1 MRSVIAALIFT
12 LMLASTVLA
21 QRRTSYVIP
30 SVPAPRDPPP
40 HFTIAPRGGAL
51 PPIGLQ
57 LPHLGLRPLP
67 RPGYSGR
74 HHRGRSVYYSWP
86 AVVFYAPQPLEVP
99 APPPEP
105 RVRPAEQV
113 ASSRLILDVQ
123 PNGAEIF
130 SDGYYIG
137 VPEDFSAARGGGIL
151 EAGLH
156 RIDVSAPGFEP
167 VTVDVR
173 LAPGQSVTYRATLKA
188 LPPPTE
194 TAPTTFYLIPGCY
207 MGNIPPKDARLP
219 ASCDQSR
226 AISWR
231 P

>member
-12 LMLASTVLA
+12 LMLASDVLA

-51 PPIGLQ
+51 PPMGLP
-57 LPHLGLRPLP
+57 LPHLGLRPVP
-67 RPGYSGR
+67 RPGYPDR
-74 HHRGRSVYYSWP
+74 HHRDRRVYSWP
-86 AVVFYAPQPLEVP
+86 AVVFYVPQPLEVP

-105 RVRPAEQV
+105 RVRPSKQA

-151 EAGLH
+151 EAGVH

-188 LPPPTE
+188 LPTPVA

>member
-1 MRSVIAALIFT
+1 
-12 LMLASTVLA
+12 
-21 QRRTSYVIP
+21 
-30 SVPAPRDPPP
+30 
-40 HFTIAPRGGAL
+40 
-51 PPIGLQ
+51 
-57 LPHLGLRPLP
+57 
-67 RPGYSGR
+67 
-74 HHRGRSVYYSWP
+74 
-86 AVVFYAPQPLEVP
+86 VVFYVPQPLEVP

-105 RVRPAEQV
+105 RVRPSKQA

-151 EAGLH
+151 EAGVH

-167 VTVDVR
+167 VSVDVR

-188 LPPPTE
+188 LPPPVAA
-194 TAPTTFYLIPGCY
+194 APTTFYLIPGCY